1 LAASGTG
8 LRILL
13 DGANNQQ
20 FFSSSFSP
28 DGTAFTVGI
37 APGVGPDGNADVFVG
52 HFDSHMRVAG
62 LTNITH
68 SDPWESSPRWGMA
81 PLLP

>member
-1 LAASGTG
+1 LWRFGGAIGRSRCCWCDAAWAE
-8 LRILL
+8 RV
-13 DGANNQQ
+13 
-20 FFSSSFSP
+20 

-52 HFDSHMRVAG
+52 HFNSHMRVAS

-68 SDPWESSPRWGMA
+68 SDPWESSPRWGTA